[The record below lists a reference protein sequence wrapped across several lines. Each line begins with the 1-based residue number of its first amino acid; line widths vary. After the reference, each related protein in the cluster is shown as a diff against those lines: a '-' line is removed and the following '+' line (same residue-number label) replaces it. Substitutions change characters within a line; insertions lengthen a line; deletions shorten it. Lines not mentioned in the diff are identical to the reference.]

1 MAKKIQEPNETTN
14 EKVEQKEIFTQ
25 EEKVKKENIKISE
38 DKNED
43 SIFELNQKLISIEHL
58 IQYYGFI
65 ANANVGDYP
74 YDTQSIYKNAIS
86 KVKQLEAKKV
96 AILNILEK
104 KIL

>member
-1 MAKKIQEPNETTN
+1 MAKKVQEPNETTN
-14 EKVEQKEIFTQ
+14 EKVEQKEIFIQ
-25 EEKVKKENIKISE
+25 E

-43 SIFELNQKLISIEHL
+43 SIFELNQKLISIDHL

-86 KVKQLEAKKV
+86 KVKQLETKKV
-96 AILNILEK
+96 SILNILEK

>member
-43 SIFELNQKLISIEHL
+43 SIFELNQKS
-58 IQYYGFI
+58 
-65 ANANVGDYP
+65 
-74 YDTQSIYKNAIS
+74 
-86 KVKQLEAKKV
+86 
-96 AILNILEK
+96 
-104 KIL
+104 